1 MLLVSKL
8 FRIVEF
14 RELNSIN
21 WHRDHMNNKKLIFII
36 KNFNLFLLMLFI
48 QGCSSGGTVVS
59 NAQTLSYTVP
69 YSNTIQNPN
78 TNILSDP
85 TINVQL
91 FGKLLTTPLDT
102 GSRGFFVTQNLLFP
116 ESFVPVGNS
125 GSIFYWSSG
134 RRFNG
139 VWVTTNVRYL
149 DAVDSSTRESVI
161 ASATIPVLIVQSIT
175 CESGSWPNSCGTP
188 VTNPTIESTDEHTLN
203 MGIGFDRTGYQQVPD
218 DDQNNQQYNPFL
230 NLDAMKLEQ
239 MRAGY
244 ILGLNDVQFG
254 LTKANTAG
262 GFAFGKLAPTGFSQV
277 AGSPP
282 DWQPATGNVTLKL
295 NGKESVYPIGE
306 AVIDIGIADMLLTLQ
321 NQPTSGSL
329 LNGDV
334 TVFLLGPNG
343 TAMYTFNPS
352 ESTPQATAPSIVNW
366 SAPQAGVFSQNQP
379 PFSNNFVNTGRNV
392 LNCFNYLYDAQDGYI
407 GLRLLANIKGCAH
420 AKVVPAEPNPLW
432 R

>member
-1 MLLVSKL
+1 
-8 FRIVEF
+8 
-14 RELNSIN
+14 
-21 WHRDHMNNKKLIFII
+21 MNNKKLIFII
-36 KNFNLFLLMLFI
+36 KNFNLFLLMFFI

-91 FGKLLTTPLDT
+91 FGKRLTTPLDT

-116 ESFVPVGNS
+116 EGFVPVGNP

-139 VWVTTNVRYL
+139 IWVTTNVRYL
-149 DAVDSSTRESVI
+149 DAVDNSTGESVI
-161 ASATIPVLIVQSIT
+161 ASAAIPVLIVQSIT

-188 VTNPTIESTDEHTLN
+188 VTNPTIKSTDEHTLN

-230 NLDAMKLEQ
+230 NLDEMKLEK

-244 ILGLNDVQFG
+244 ILGLNDVQLG
-254 LTKANTAG
+254 LTTANTTG

-282 DWQPATGNVTLKL
+282 DWQPTTGNVTLRL

-329 LNGDV
+329 LNGEI
-334 TVFLLGPNG
+334 TVSLLGSNG
-343 TAMYTFNPS
+343 AAMYTFNPS

-366 SAPQAGVFSQNQP
+366 SAPQAGIFSQNQP
-379 PFSNNFVNTGRNV
+379 PFSNNFVNTGRSV

-407 GLRLLANIKGCAH
+407 GLKLLANTEGCGY